1 MVDAIGAAA
10 MGAGPGIASL
20 FDSARL
26 VLLGE
31 PAPSAQVGRLLQ
43 DILGHLDSAGVHH
56 LGIWWAQAD
65 DQDLLDRL
73 VTAPSFDE
81 AGASWAVH
89 RQTVRTGAD
98 FAEYLDVLR
107 AAWRH
112 NRALAPVHPPMRIVG
127 LDAELALD
135 AVTDTADLT
144 QPEAWVHLRPRGPLA
159 MVAADVVAERILDHG
174 AKALLVVPQAQAFTR
189 WRRPRHPLVDR
200 YDIDV
205 RDGQVLGLGN
215 RLFAMVGDQAV
226 TALVHGPAHGT
237 AGGPAWA
244 DVAGGRLDAAL
255 AASEVDTPCLMDLSG
270 ALGHVPLGGGWSGLT
285 LSAVAQ
291 AWLVAAPPG
300 EMRPPTPVRGLV
312 HEGNINEQRR
322 RALDPILR
330 RLDSTPADFDDRL
343 TSRVHDA
350 MARWR
355 TAHLRP
361 GDLGEL

>member
-1 MVDAIGAAA
+1 MIGAVRSAA
-10 MGAGPGIASL
+10 VAAGPGMASL
-20 FDSARL
+20 FESARL
-26 VLLGE
+26 VLVGE
-31 PAPSAQVGRLLQ
+31 PAPSAQVGSFVQ
-43 DILGHLDSAGVHH
+43 DLPGHLDSAGVHH
-56 LGIWWAQAD
+56 IGIWWAQAD
-65 DQDLLDRL
+65 DQDLLDGL

-81 AGASWAVH
+81 QAACWAVH

-112 NRALAPVHPPMRIVG
+112 NRRLGPGRPPMRIVG

-159 MVAADVVAERILDHG
+159 MVAAEVVAERILDPGH
-174 AKALLVVPQAQAFTR
+174 KALLVVPQAQAFTR

-226 TALVHGPAHGT
+226 TVLVHGPAHGT

-244 DVAGGRLDAAL
+244 DVAGGRLDAFL
-255 AASEVDTPCLMDLSG
+255 AASEVETPSLLALSG
-270 ALGHVPLGGGWSGLT
+270 PLGDLPLGGGWQGLS
-285 LSAVAQ
+285 LAAVAR

-300 EMRPPTPVRGLV
+300 EMRPPTPLRGLV
-312 HEGNINEQRR
+312 HEGNIDEQRR

-343 TSRVHDA
+343 TSRVQDA
-350 MARWR
+350 MGRWR

-361 GDLGEL
+361 GDMGEL